1 MPNRIIAIEEHNLP
15 RDIAAAAGAFF
26 PPVYADPLDDLGD
39 GRLAV
44 MDEAGIDLQVLSL
57 VAPQVQSLP
66 PARSA
71 ELSRDANERMAAACG
86 AHPDRFRAFATLPMS
101 DPAGAAEELRRCV
114 GEHGFLGAMVHG
126 QTGGRWLDDPAN
138 EPVLSALEQLDV
150 PVYLHPAPPPPEVR
164 RAYYSGLGDAE
175 QALATAGWGWH
186 AECGMH
192 VLRLV
197 VTGTFDRHPGLR
209 VIVGHMGENLP
220 FSLARA
226 EERLAP
232 VTQGERGVAETV
244 LAQVWITTAG
254 YTTMPPL
261 LCALQVFGA
270 ERILFSV
277 DHPFSDSMVATA
289 FLRSAPLSPADVE
302 KVAWTNATTVL
313 GLGAG

>member
-1 MPNRIIAIEEHNLP
+1 VPNRVIAIEEHNLP
-15 RDIAAAAGAFF
+15 RDIAAEAGPSF
-26 PPVYADPLDDLGD
+26 PPAYADPLDDLGE
-39 GRLAV
+39 GRLGV

-57 VAPQVQSLP
+57 VGPGVQALA

-71 ELSRDANERMAAACG
+71 EVSRDANDRMAAACA
-86 AHPDRFRAFATLPMS
+86 AHPERFRAFATLPMS
-101 DPAGAAEELRRCV
+101 DPPAAAEELRRCV
-114 GEHGFLGAMVHG
+114 GDHGFLGAMVHG

-138 EPVLSALEQLDV
+138 EPVLDALEQLGV
-150 PVYLHPAPPPPEVR
+150 PVYLHPAPPPPEVL
-164 RAYYSGLGDAE
+164 RAYYSGLGDAGA
-175 QALATAGWGWH
+175 ALATAAWGWH
-186 AECGMH
+186 VECGMH

-197 VTGTFDRHPGLR
+197 ATGAFDRHPGLR

-226 EERLAP
+226 DERLGP
-232 VTQGERGVAETV
+232 VIHTERSVTETV

-254 YTTMPPL
+254 YTTVPPL

-289 FLRSAPLSPADVE
+289 FLRSAPISPADRE
-302 KVAWTNATTVL
+302 KVAWSNATAVL